1 MSTENLDIEYSL
13 FLLLFSN
20 QKQDVM
26 RKLLS
31 RNVGSDYFAAIFHRE
46 IFELIVTLFKQGKQL
61 SLPVFKTTFLARPGA
76 KQDDE
81 IKMSQFLKC
90 VKEAKA
96 SSNDMEHL
104 IDMLIEMYVM
114 RKTLAKMN
122 EVVDQMHTV
131 PIGELIGDFEQHQR
145 KLKSLLEKCS
155 VRTVMGLKNGLDA
168 RIERA
173 KQVNRDP
180 DAAGM
185 VCTGYKNLDKW
196 IGRQSPGQFVIYQ
209 ARTGVGKSMS
219 LMGTALA
226 NFKRG
231 LKVIVI
237 TIEMSAE
244 DYLYRFDSNL
254 TGIDHHEF
262 SMGEIVNDQDK
273 MNIWRDRVRKCGK
286 PDSDILV
293 YWVPSNC
300 TPSRVDDIIANNPF
314 KPDLVIVDY
323 AGDMKAGLKGVP
335 DYDAKSHAEIYS
347 ALKEFAGKYE
357 CVVYTAQQ
365 SKRGTSGK
373 ATTESGSWSDVASN
387 KADIMIAVEVT
398 KEDEDFMADVDGNVV
413 IGRMTV
419 SIIKGRNIPK
429 CKTHIIPR
437 FKRMT
442 WLEKEESEMIPV
454 GSGKEIKTVKK
465 QMEDKMSQ
473 AHKEMG
479 AALDAATPAKAEVD
493 VDLLATED

>member
-1 MSTENLDIEYSL
+1 MITENLDVEYSL
-13 FLLLFSN
+13 FLLLFS
-20 QKQDVM
+20 KEKETVL
-26 RKLLS
+26 RTLLS
-31 RNVGSDYFAAIFHRE
+31 RNVEPEYFGAIFHRE
-46 IFELIVTLFKQGKQL
+46 IFEQIVTLFKQGTILTL
-61 SLPVFKTTFLARPGA
+61 SVFKTTFLSRPGS
-76 KQDDE
+76 KSDDE
-81 IKMSQFLKC
+81 IKMTQFLKC
-90 VKEAKA
+90 VKGAKA
-96 SSNDMEHL
+96 GLQDLDHL

-114 RKTLAKMN
+114 RKMLSKMS
-122 EVVDQMHTV
+122 EAVDQLNKT
-131 PIGELIGDFEQHQR
+131 PITEIIHDFEIHQR
-145 KLKSLLEKCS
+145 KLKSLLEKTS
-155 VRTVMGLKNGLDA
+155 VRSVMGLKSGLDDRVA
-168 RIERA
+168 RA
-173 KQVNRDP
+173 KVVNQDP
-180 DAAGM
+180 DTAGM

-196 IGRQSPGQFVIYQ
+196 IGRQSPGQLVIYQ

-219 LMGTALA
+219 LMGTALS

-254 TGIDHHEF
+254 TGIEYSEF
-262 SMGEIVNDQDK
+262 SMGAIVNDPDK
-273 MNIWRDRVRKCGK
+273 MAIWRERIKQCGK

-300 TPSRVDDIIANNPF
+300 TPAKVDDIIANNPF

-323 AGDMKAGLKGVP
+323 AGDMKAGLRGIA
-335 DYDAKSHAEIYS
+335 DYDPKSHAEIYS

-365 SKRGTSGK
+365 SKRGTAGK
-373 ATTESGSWSDVASN
+373 ASTETGSWSDVSGN
-387 KADIMIAVEVT
+387 KADIMIAIEVT
-398 KEDEDFMADVDGNVV
+398 KEDEDFMTEVDGSVV

-442 WLEKEESEMIPV
+442 WLEKEENEIILA
-454 GSGKEIKTVKK
+454 GSGKEIETVKK
-465 QMEDKMSQ
+465 QFENKLKSADVN
-473 AHKEMG
+473 
-479 AALDAATPAKAEVD
+479 LEVSSKHAD
-493 VDLLATED
+493 TQTQEFDLLADDEQL